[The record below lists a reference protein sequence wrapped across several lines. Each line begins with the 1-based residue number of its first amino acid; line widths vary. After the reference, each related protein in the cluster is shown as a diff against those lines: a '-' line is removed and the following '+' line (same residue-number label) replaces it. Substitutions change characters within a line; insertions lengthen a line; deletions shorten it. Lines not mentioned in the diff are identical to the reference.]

1 MIEPG
6 MFLYFIPPRF
16 ASGMK
21 NSKHIKRLMLVINI
35 INRYNKYVKNNRIE
49 LTSFTKNEIIKE
61 NE

>member
-6 MFLYFIPPRF
+6 MFLQFIPPRF

-61 NE
+61 N